1 MHVSAFTHI
10 RALGQ
15 NIWSFREHTGLVAGL
30 ALSAALPYCL
40 PPNLRGIS
48 HLCLEKSQAS
58 NLWSKVNN

>member
-1 MHVSAFTHI
+1 MFLPLLILGLWDRTFGVS
-10 RALGQ
+10 
-15 NIWSFREHTGLVAGL
+15 EHTGLVAGL